1 MRGWPVHRP
10 THAPATTLKTN
21 GNSAPHKTK
30 KTKSALILGGKNYHR
45 HSGIFISR
53 KRKEN
58 IRNLRRKAG
67 MTSHW
72 RECEAPLRRTQR
84 DGANET
90 ILSGC
95 FPSRLSP
102 RRMSGTTTGGFFH
115 TLSCGQHMLPQ
126 RLPVQPQKNPPSS
139 SFRNLP
145 RQRAGTSPAPKKPPS
160 VQTSAPKSQFKPPC
174 RTSPA
179 PSGQNPLPIRR
190 TGEKSIFAQF
200 HPFHPFWRYNM
211 P

>member
-1 MRGWPVHRP
+1 MWSSPMP
-10 THAPATTLKTN
+10 PQQPSKQTATTPL
-21 GNSAPHKTK
+21 HKTK

-90 ILSGC
+90 ILCRSQAPLGNASREALLRIPAPAIAPGTNTAPPQGGLA
-95 FPSRLSP
+95 FPSESR
-102 RRMSGTTTGGFFH
+102 GGFFH
-115 TLSCGQHMLPQ
+115 TLSRGQA
-126 RLPVQPQKNPPSS
+126 PVPATALRTNGNNTPTIVISAARRACARFFRRAPGSSPGPDSSPESAPS
-139 SFRNLP
+139 FWP
-145 RQRAGTSPAPKKPPS
+145 RTLSKRAG
-160 VQTSAPKSQFKPPC
+160 
-174 RTSPA
+174 R
-179 PSGQNPLPIRR
+179 G
-190 TGEKSIFAQF
+190 
-200 HPFHPFWRYNM
+200 
-211 P
+211 